1 MARTQAADYE
11 ERRYTIVEKAARLF
25 ARNGFRGASIAD
37 LAAACDTSKSLI
49 YHYYPSKEDILF
61 AVMASHVDLL
71 SEDVAELA
79 AADCAPA
86 EKLRTLLRTFMKH
99 YVGAADRQK
108 VLLNELDQLPSEKRR
123 RIVRQQRE
131 IVDVVSKLLA
141 AIDPELSA
149 DPARARARTMML
161 FGMINWTHTWYD
173 PSGPVPPEELADMAF
188 DMASCASQPSP

>member
-1 MARTQAADYE
+1 MARTQAADYD
-11 ERRYTIVEKAARLF
+11 ERRHAIVEKAARLF

-37 LAAACDTSKSLI
+37 LAAACETSKSLI

-61 AVMASHVDLL
+61 AVMASHVDQL
-71 SEDVAELA
+71 SQDVADVA

-131 IVDVVSKLLA
+131 IIDVVSKLLVE
-141 AIDPELSA
+141 IDPGIST
-149 DPARARARTMML
+149 DPVRARARTMMV

-173 PSGPVPPEELADMAF
+173 PNGPIQPQELADMAF
-188 DMASCASQPSP
+188 EMASCALQPAD